1 MKSRV
6 NLYLPEYQPKLELL
20 TLGALL
26 FLFAAL
32 LAIIIATRVALN
44 IQGANTEQQLSR
56 LESEALQ
63 QTEFVGV
70 LTGQL
75 EQRKEDPRLLLIFED
90 LQKAFKDKER
100 LKQALKKREA
110 LKTTSFSLMLRE
122 LSQQHDEGLWLTR
135 ISVDEESMVF
145 DGEVI
150 EPQAVPQW
158 VGRLGQT
165 DYFSGK
171 SFDQARVFRT
181 DSAMFFSLETSRANQ
196 EPSSQGGIH

>member
-70 LTGQL
+70 LTSQL